1 MSLDL
6 HKIRQWGG
14 NLLLFLFILVL
25 MLDPTSTILHL
36 KDKVFIV
43 VVAYNIVFF
52 RPSFRFFPHIM
63 LVFAALT
70 CSLVSGMLQ
79 GNGIIMD
86 EALADYK
93 AFSPLILLLWVHH
106 YDFIRVSLAPA
117 IITALVVITI
127 YGLSTYDG
135 RIEGA
140 IYMYMKEHDETAMM
154 SHRYLL
160 GIKIFAIYYK
170 SFVTLTFP
178 MFFYYYK
185 IYNHPKHWYLTIIP
199 VAIFTFAFFL
209 SGTRA
214 TMMLPFFMLVL
225 VGYKSIGKLRRWKY
239 AFYPMLVLFAI
250 VFVIM
255 IIVLASEKGEAS
267 NIIKYAHLTSYMQLF
282 EQHPIYLLFG
292 QGIGTEFYTIG
303 FHRFVNITEWTY
315 LELIRD
321 YGLFS
326 IMILF
331 TLFYPFFQMWQHRDN
346 SFCFG
351 MMGAYV
357 AYILIAG
364 TNPLLVSSTGM
375 IVILSIY
382 SYICNSDKYE
392 TLS

>member
-1 MSLDL
+1 M
-6 HKIRQWGG
+6 
-14 NLLLFLFILVL
+14 LFLFILVL
-25 MLDPTSTILHL
+25 MLDPTSTILHI

-52 RPSFRFFPHIM
+52 RPSFRFLPHIM
-63 LVFAALT
+63 LVFVALT

-79 GNGIIMD
+79 GNDIVME

-117 IITALVVITI
+117 IITALVVIAI
-127 YGLSTYDG
+127 YGFSMYDG
-135 RIEGA
+135 RIEGV
-140 IYMYMKEHDETAMM
+140 IYTYMKEHDATAMM
-154 SHRYLL
+154 SHRYFL
-160 GIKIFAIYYK
+160 GIKVFAIYYK
-170 SFVTLTFP
+170 SFVALTFP
-178 MFFYYYK
+178 MFFYYHK
-185 IYNHPKHWYLTIIP
+185 VYNHPKHWYLTIIP
-199 VAIFTFAFFL
+199 VAIFTFAFL
-209 SGTRA
+209 VSGTRA
-214 TMMLPFFMLVL
+214 TMLLPFFMIAL
-225 VGYKSIGKLRRWKY
+225 VGYRSIGKLRRWKY

-255 IIVLASEKGEAS
+255 VIVLASEKGEAS
-267 NIIKYAHLTSYMQLF
+267 NVIKYAHLTSYIQLF
-282 EQHPIYLLFG
+282 ERHPIYLLFG

-331 TLFYPFFQMWQHRDN
+331 TLFYPFSQMWPHRKD

-375 IVILSIY
+375 IVVLSAY
-382 SYICNSDKYE
+382 SYGCLAEKQEDAVHLAN
-392 TLS
+392 LV